1 MEARTLENL
10 FNKFTSLNPR
20 FSVFY
25 GKQAVNNYQ
34 ILRSIEQKRHKI
46 FQQSFL
52 KSVKD
57 TYVRLADALSKQ
69 ERHAEAW
76 QVLEFS
82 RSEQFAPLAF
92 TVREAELT
100 AVFNQKLEIV
110 VAALRALDE
119 YKRGIGERAPTADE
133 AAQLQSLAD
142 EQTAANDD
150 YLAFLK
156 LAERE
161 FAAPPTEQV
170 EAIAGLPTKEEFVS
184 KLMFVI
190 NAQAQRLVTVINAVP
205 RNLAV
210 DIKQIKDKF
219 PDVPDLTQ

>member
-10 FNKFTSLNPR
+10 FNRFTSLNPR

-34 ILRSIEQKRHKI
+34 ILRSIKQERHKI

-52 KSVKD
+52 KRVED
-57 TYVRLADALSKQ
+57 TYIRLADALSKQ

-100 AVFNQKLEIV
+100 AAFNQKLETV

-119 YKRGIGERAPTADE
+119 YKSGIGERAPTAEE
-133 AAQLQSLAD
+133 AAHL
-142 EQTAANDD
+142 
-150 YLAFLK
+150 
-156 LAERE
+156 
-161 FAAPPTEQV
+161 
-170 EAIAGLPTKEEFVS
+170 
-184 KLMFVI
+184 
-190 NAQAQRLVTVINAVP
+190 
-205 RNLAV
+205 
-210 DIKQIKDKF
+210 
-219 PDVPDLTQ
+219 